1 MPSTIAQSVGVDIA
15 KDTLEVHLH
24 PAGKVSRFAND
35 AKGCA
40 ALIAWLKGF
49 EVVRVAFEPTGAYHR
64 AFERR
69 LAEAGLP
76 LVKVN
81 PRQAR
86 RFAEAIGRHAKLVL
100 GPASGRTRGTD
111 AVDAAM
117 LARFAALLEPP
128 VRPVVSATLDA
139 MKALQV
145 ARRALVKDRV
155 AARNRD
161 HRHRSAL
168 LKRHARERLRQIDR
182 QLAAIDAAL
191 HAELAADHALQ
202 ARFAIL
208 VSIPGV
214 GEATAFAMLIEMPE
228 LGALEPKAAASLAG
242 LAPIA
247 RDSGQRSGKRCIRG
261 GRAHLRQALYMP
273 ALVANRFN
281 AAKGQVRRLTRRR
294 QTAQA
299 GAHRDHAQADN
310 PRQCPH
316 PRRPHM
322 VAITR
327 LTKHGYSRERRGWR
341 RRCSSR
347 SATARPR

>member
-1 MPSTIAQSVGVDIA
+1 MPGTIAHSVGVDIA
-15 KDTLEVHLH
+15 KDTLEGHLH

-49 EVVRVAFEPTGAYHR
+49 EVVRVAFEPTGAYHQ

-86 RFAEAIGRHAKLVL
+86 RFAEAIGRHAK
-100 GPASGRTRGTD
+100 TD

-139 MKALQV
+139 MKELHV

-191 HAELAADHALQ
+191 HAELAADPALQ
-202 ARFAIL
+202 VRFAIL

-214 GEATAFAMLIEMPE
+214 GAATAFAMLIEMPE
-228 LGALEPKAAASLAG
+228 LGALEHKGAASLAG

-247 RDSGQRSGKRCIRG
+247 RDSGQRRGKRSIRG

-273 ALVANRFN
+273 ALVAVRFN
-281 AAKGQVRRLTRRR
+281 AAMKAKYDALRAAGKPPKVALTAIMRKLIIL
-294 QTAQA
+294 ANA
-299 GAHRDHAQADN
+299 LIRDGRIWSPLPA
-310 PRQCPH
+310 
-316 PRRPHM
+316 
-322 VAITR
+322 
-327 LTKHGYSRERRGWR
+327 
-341 RRCSSR
+341 
-347 SATARPR
+347 

>member
-1 MPSTIAQSVGVDIA
+1 MSDILAQSVGVDIA

-24 PAGKVSRFAND
+24 PAGKVGRFAND
-35 AKGCA
+35 ARGCA

-49 EVVRVAFEPTGAYHR
+49 PIARIAFEPTGAYHH
-64 AFERR
+64 AFERC
-69 LAEAGLP
+69 LAAAHLP

-86 RFAEAIGRHAKLVL
+86 RFAEAIGRQAK
-100 GPASGRTRGTD
+100 TD
-111 AVDAAM
+111 AGDAAM

-128 VRPVVSATLDA
+128 VRPVLSATLDA
-139 MKALQV
+139 MKELQV

-155 AARNRD
+155 AAQNRS
-161 HRHRSAL
+161 HRHRLPL
-168 LKRHARERLRQIDR
+168 LKRQAKERLGQIDR

-191 HAELAADHALQ
+191 QAQLAADPALQ

-214 GEATAFAMLIEMPE
+214 GAATAFALLVEMPE
-228 LGALEPKAAASLAG
+228 LGALEHKGAASLAG

-273 ALVANRFN
+273 ALVAVRFE
-281 AAKGQVRRLTRRR
+281 AAIKAKYDALL
-294 QTAQA
+294 AA
-299 GAHRDHAQADN
+299 GKPPKVAL
-310 PRQCPH
+310 
-316 PRRPHM
+316 
-322 VAITR
+322 VAIMRKLLILANALLRDGRTWSPK
-327 LTKHGYSRERRGWR
+327 L
-341 RRCSSR
+341 
-347 SATARPR
+347 A